1 MACRKALWALAC
13 LRSASV
19 VDGAYQI
26 KSKIKSRA
34 RRPGSRPE
42 W

>member
-1 MACRKALWALAC
+1 MECTKTVWGLAC

-19 VDGAYQI
+19 VDGACQI
-26 KSKIKSRA
+26 KIKSRA
-34 RRPGSRPE
+34 RRPESRPE